1 MRDEAKRAMI
11 ERYLAAY
18 NALDVE
24 GMMETVHPD
33 IEFSNIA
40 NGEVNART
48 SGAVAFRALAEQSSK
63 VFASR
68 KLTMTGFEAAGDVA
82 NISVDFHGVLAA
94 DLPDGRRRGETITL
108 SGRSVFV
115 FCDGKLSKIT
125 DIS

>member
-1 MRDEAKRAMI
+1 MRDEAKRALI

-33 IEFSNIA
+33 VEFSNIA

-48 SGAVAFRALAEQSSK
+48 SGAEAFRALAEQSK
-63 VFASR
+63 KLFASR
-68 KLTMTGFEAAGDVA
+68 KLAVTGFEAAGDMA
-82 NISVDFHGVLAA
+82 NISLDFHGVLAV
-94 DLPDGRRRGETITL
+94 DLPNGLHEGDCITL
-108 SGRSVFV
+108 SGRSEFV

>member
-1 MRDEAKRAMI
+1 MRDAAKRALI

-33 IEFSNIA
+33 VEFRNIA

-48 SGAVAFRALAEQSSK
+48 LGAVAFRALAEQSK
-63 VFASR
+63 ELFASR
-68 KLTMTGFEAAGDVA
+68 KLTMTGFETAGDAA
-82 NISVDFHGVLAA
+82 NISVEFQGVLAV
-94 DLPDGRRRGETITL
+94 DLPNGLHQGARMAL
-108 SGRSVFV
+108 SGRSEFI